1 MKKSGVFV
9 FCMIVSFT
17 ASLVAQPTP
26 ALDIRITDPNPEV
39 IYVSDLDILQL
50 ASANEFF
57 EIAISNFE
65 DQVFNNCELT
75 LSFYKDDKLLAKVKS
90 KPFIIPAQIGRR
102 SANNVDLM
110 QDKFYLS
117 DLPNPDYLLEVAESE
132 IITDEI
138 DNLERDLL
146 SSMKL
151 PVGHYVLEGFLI
163 GENVDSQSDDY
174 FDIINPSFVELIT
187 PGGETGS
194 GFKEEVYTEYP
205 LFQWNGNGNQYQ
217 VVVFEKKFALQSLD
231 NILNM
236 NPNWRSDRLE
246 TYNVQ
251 YPQVGEEGNFVIPLE
266 FGTTYYWLVR
276 MFVNTSAGE
285 EIIDSEIWE
294 FRLVDPTTLGD
305 EQGAIARNQLIEFL
319 RDLIGDK
326 ADELAKQLGDYN
338 VRSINVNGQEISLD
352 DLYQLINQYRLKD
365 IEVVDLV
372 LPTGSY

>member
-1 MKKSGVFV
+1 MMKKSGLFL
-9 FCMIVSFT
+9 FCIIVSFT
-17 ASLVAQPTP
+17 VNLIAQPT
-26 ALDIRITDPNPEV
+26 LDIRITDPNPEV
-39 IYVSDLDILQL
+39 IYVSDLDILKL

-65 DQVFNNCELT
+65 DQAFNNCELT

-90 KPFIIPAQIGRR
+90 KRFIIPEQIGRR

-110 QDKFYLS
+110 RDKFYLS
-117 DLPNPDYLLEVAESE
+117 DLPNPDHLIEVSESE

-163 GENVDSQSDDY
+163 GENVNSQSDDY

-236 NPNWRSDRLE
+236 TPNWKSDRLE
-246 TYNVQ
+246 DYNAQ
-251 YPQVGEEGNFVIPLE
+251 YPQVGEEGKLVIPLE
-266 FGTTYYWLVR
+266 YGTTYYWLVR

-294 FRLVDPTTLGD
+294 FKLVDPVTLGD
-305 EQGAIARNQLIEFL
+305 EQGAIARNILIDFL
-319 RDLIGDK
+319 RDYIGDK
-326 ADELAKQLGDYN
+326 ADELAKQLGDYD
-338 VRSINVNGQEISLD
+338 VRSININGQEISLD
-352 DLYQLINQYRLKD
+352 DLYQIINQYRLKD